1 MKSRQVSDKDGRQYQ
16 TIMGDNK
23 ADDEQFPDMS
33 LLDITEGE
41 NERKIPVAKFID
53 DIGAFSASFE
63 PPASS
68 ELLIGAY
75 TELHNK
81 YKTFEATLSRKGKF
95 WCEKRAIRCSRR
107 STSFSHLSAAAV
119 VIAVT

>member
-1 MKSRQVSDKDGRQYQ
+1 MSDK
-16 TIMGDNK
+16 NK
-23 ADDEQFPDMS
+23 ADEEEQVPDMS

-41 NERKIPVAKFID
+41 NERKIPTAKFID
-53 DIGAFSASFE
+53 DIGAFSESFE

-81 YKTFEATLSRKGKF
+81 YKTFEATLARKRK
-95 WCEKRAIRCSRR
+95 S
-107 STSFSHLSAAAV
+107 L
-119 VIAVT
+119 